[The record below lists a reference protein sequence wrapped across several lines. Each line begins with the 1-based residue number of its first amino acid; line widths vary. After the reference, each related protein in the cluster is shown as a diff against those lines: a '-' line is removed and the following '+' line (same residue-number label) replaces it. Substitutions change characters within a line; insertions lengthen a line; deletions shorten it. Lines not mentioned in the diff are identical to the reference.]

1 MVWMWICFSVALFF
15 SVLLT
20 ILLALHLYLINKG
33 MTTYEFITGKSA
45 DKGKNNGKKKFNET
59 ELTFEQ
65 EEIEDHRKSN
75 EEQMSAQR

>member
-33 MTTYEFITGKSA
+33 MTTYEFIMGNSG
-45 DKGKNNGKKKFNET
+45 DKGKINGKKKVNET

-65 EEIEDHRKSN
+65 E
-75 EEQMSAQR
+75 

>member
-1 MVWMWICFSVALFF
+1 
-15 SVLLT
+15 
-20 ILLALHLYLINKG
+20 LINKG